1 MLVISRRPEEQIRIG
16 SQITVRVLGIVGSS
30 VRLGIDAPKSVPVHR
45 EEVFQAIQ
53 AENLEAAKAPDSLDG
68 IL

>member
-1 MLVISRRPEEQIRIG
+1 MLVISRRPDEQIRIG
-16 SQITVRVLGIVGSS
+16 SQVTIRVLSIVGNS
-30 VRLGIDAPKSVPVHR
+30 VRLGIQAPQAVPIHR

-53 AENLEAAKAPDSLDG
+53 QENLEAAKAPDSLDG

>member
-1 MLVISRRPEEQIRIG
+1 MLVISRRPDEQIRIG
-16 SQITVRVLGIVGSS
+16 SQVTVRVLSIVGNS
-30 VRLGIDAPKSVPVHR
+30 VRLGIQAPKSVPIHR

-53 AENLEAAKAPDSLDG
+53 QENLEAAKAPDSLDG